1 MIPSAARLTRPPNSD
16 PPIPFEKADSMDKQ
30 QIDPFEQKRKE
41 SGVLPCDFEGEN
53 VPMILRHAD
62 VKRATKDWQKFS
74 SDAPR
79 RLSFPTEEDVRTMRQ
94 FPLEV
99 DPPEHD
105 ESRKLVEPFFAR
117 PKLPEVI
124 AKVEALAGRLV
135 AEAIQQD
142 SIELVRDFA
151 VILQSKA
158 LTYMLNVPLEEA
170 DVWIGWGTHVFRD
183 VDPAAK
189 VERGRQFETY
199 LHSQFDKAL
208 ANPGEDLFSY
218 LNQATFQGRP
228 MTREEAM
235 GIVNLAFAGGRD
247 TVINALTGSLGYLGG
262 HPEALEYLRQDPK
275 RIIHACEELFRYI
288 SPLTHIGRVCPVD
301 TDVMGVPVKPKGKVS
316 LCWSSAN
323 YDETVFEA
331 PHEVR
336 LDRKPNAHMAFGFGM
351 HLCLGA
357 PQARLVLRSLMK
369 ALCEQVQR
377 IEILK
382 AEEHIEVE
390 AEYRRAVG
398 YDALQ
403 AKLIPLDQSVR

>member
-1 MIPSAARLTRPPNSD
+1 
-16 PPIPFEKADSMDKQ
+16 MDKE

-41 SGVLPCDFEGEN
+41 SGVLACPFEGER

-62 VKRATKDWQKFS
+62 VKRTTKDWQTFS

-79 RLSFPTEEDVRTMRQ
+79 RLSFPTEEDVRSMRQ

-99 DPPEHD
+99 DPPEHT
-105 ESRKLVEPFFAR
+105 ESRKLVEPFFNR

-124 AKVEALAGRLV
+124 AKVEALARGLV
-135 AEAIQQD
+135 ADAVRQD

-151 VILQSKA
+151 VVYQSKA
-158 LTYMLNVPLEEA
+158 LTYMLNVPEAEA
-170 DVWIGWGTHVFRD
+170 DVWISWGTHVYRD
-183 VDPAAK
+183 VDAAGK
-189 VERGRQFETY
+189 VERGRQFEQY
-199 LHSQFDKAL
+199 LHSLFDRAL

-235 GIVNLAFAGGRD
+235 GIANLAFAGGRD
-247 TVINALTGSLGYLGG
+247 TVINAVTGSLGYLGG
-262 HPEALEYLRQDPK
+262 NPKALEYLREDPK
-275 RIIHACEELFRYI
+275 RIVNACEELFRYI
-288 SPLTHIGRVCPVD
+288 SPLTHIGRVCPVE

-323 YDETVFEA
+323 YDETVFPN
-331 PHEVR
+331 PHEVH
-336 LDRKPNAHMAFGFGM
+336 LDRKPNAHMAFGFGL

-369 ALCEQVQR
+369 ALCEQVER

-382 AEEHIEVE
+382 AEQHFEVE

-403 AKLIPLDQSVR
+403 AKLIPLSL

>member
-1 MIPSAARLTRPPNSD
+1 
-16 PPIPFEKADSMDKQ
+16 MDKND
-30 QIDPFEQKRKE
+30 IDPFEQKRKE
-41 SGVLPCDFEGEN
+41 AGVLPCEFEGEL

-62 VKRATKDWQKFS
+62 VKQAAKAWTKYS

-79 RLSFPTEEDVRTMRQ
+79 RLSFPTEEEVRSMRQ
-94 FPLEV
+94 YPLEV
-99 DPPEHD
+99 DPPDHT
-105 ESRKLVEPFFAR
+105 ESRKLVEPFFSR

-124 AKVEALAGRLV
+124 ARVEALASRLV
-135 AEAIQQD
+135 ADAIKQD

-151 VILQSKA
+151 VVLQSKA
-158 LTYMLNVPLEEA
+158 LTYMLNVPEEEA
-170 DVWIGWGTHVFRD
+170 DVWIGWGTHVYRD

-189 VERGRQFETY
+189 VERGRQFEAY

-208 ANPGEDLFSY
+208 AHPGEDLFSA
-218 LNQATFQGRP
+218 LNQATFKDRP

-235 GIVNLAFAGGRD
+235 GIANLAFAGGRD
-247 TVINALTGSLGYLGG
+247 TVINAVTGSLGYLGG

-275 RIIHACEELFRYI
+275 RIVNACEELFRYV
-288 SPLTHIGRVCPVD
+288 SPLTHIGRVCPVE
-301 TDVMGVPVKPKGKVS
+301 TDVMGTPVKPKGKVS

-323 YDETVFEA
+323 YDETVFDA

-336 LDRKPNAHMAFGFGM
+336 LDRKPNAHMVFGFGL

-369 ALCEQVQR
+369 ALCQQVKG
-377 IEILK
+377 IEILQ
-382 AEEHIEVE
+382 AEEHFEVE

-398 YDALQ
+398 YD
-403 AKLIPLDQSVR
+403 KLLARLLPLGRGA

>member
-1 MIPSAARLTRPPNSD
+1 M
-16 PPIPFEKADSMDKQ
+16 DSQ
-30 QIDPFEQKRKE
+30 HIDPFEQKRKE
-41 SGVLPCDFEGEN
+41 SGVLACPFEGER

-62 VKRATKDWQKFS
+62 VKAATKDWQKFS

-79 RLSFPTEEDVRTMRQ
+79 RLSFPTEEDVRSMRQ
-94 FPLEV
+94 YPLEV
-99 DPPEHD
+99 DPPDHT

-124 AKVEALAGRLV
+124 AKVESLARNLV
-135 AEAIQQD
+135 ADAIRKD

-151 VILQSKA
+151 VVYQSKA
-158 LTYMLNVPLEEA
+158 LTYMLNVPEEEA
-170 DVWIGWGTHVFRD
+170 DVWISWGTHVYRD
-183 VDPAAK
+183 VDAAGK
-189 VERGRQFETY
+189 IERGRQFEAY
-199 LHSQFDKAL
+199 LHSLFDRAL
-208 ANPGEDLFSY
+208 ANPGEDFFSY
-218 LNQATFQGRP
+218 LNKATFKGRA

-235 GIVNLAFAGGRD
+235 GIANLAFAGGRD
-247 TVINALTGSLGYLGG
+247 TVINAVTGSLGYLGG
-262 HPEALEYLRQDPK
+262 NAKALEYLREDPK
-275 RIIHACEELFRYI
+275 RIVNACEELFRYI
-288 SPLTHIGRVCPVD
+288 SPLTHIGRVCPVE
-301 TDVMGVPVKPKGKVS
+301 TDVMGVEVKPKGKVS

-323 YDETVFEA
+323 YDEAVFPN
-331 PHEVR
+331 PHEVH

-382 AEEHIEVE
+382 AEQHFEVE

-403 AKLIPLDQSVR
+403 AKLIPLDRSAA

>member
-1 MIPSAARLTRPPNSD
+1 
-16 PPIPFEKADSMDKQ
+16 MDKE

-41 SGVLPCDFEGEN
+41 AGVLPCDFEGER

-62 VKRATKDWQKFS
+62 VKAATKDWHKYS

-79 RLSFPTEEDVRTMRQ
+79 RLSFPTEEDVRSMRQ

-99 DPPEHD
+99 DPPEHT

-117 PKLPEVI
+117 PKRPEVI
-124 AKVEALAGRLV
+124 AAVEALTGRLV
-135 AEAIQQD
+135 AEAVKQE

-151 VILQSKA
+151 VVLQSKA
-158 LTYMLNVPLEEA
+158 LTYMLNVPEEEA
-170 DVWIGWGTHVFRD
+170 DVWIGWGTHVYRD
-183 VDPAAK
+183 VDAAGK
-189 VERGRQFETY
+189 VERGRQFEAY
-199 LHSQFDKAL
+199 LHSLFERAV
-208 ANPGEDLFSY
+208 ANPGEDFFSY
-218 LNQATFQGRP
+218 LNAATFQGRP
-228 MTREEAM
+228 MTRVEAM
-235 GIVNLAFAGGRD
+235 GIANLAFAGGRD
-247 TVINALTGSLGYLGG
+247 TVINAITGALGYLGG
-262 HPEALEYLRQDPK
+262 HPEALEYLRQDQK
-275 RIIHACEELFRYI
+275 RIVNACEELFRYI

-301 TDVMGVPVKPKGKVS
+301 TEVMGAPVKPKGKVS

-323 YDETVFEA
+323 YDEAVFPA

-336 LDRKPNAHMAFGFGM
+336 LERKPNAHMAFGFGM

-369 ALCEQVQR
+369 ALCEQVGR

-382 AEEHIEVE
+382 AEEHYEVE

-398 YDALQ
+398 YDALE
-403 AKLIPLDQSVR
+403 ARLVGV

>member
-1 MIPSAARLTRPPNSD
+1 
-16 PPIPFEKADSMDKQ
+16 
-30 QIDPFEQKRKE
+30 
-41 SGVLPCDFEGEN
+41 
-53 VPMILRHAD
+53 MILRHAD
-62 VKRATKDWQKFS
+62 VKQAAKAWQKFS

-79 RLSFPTEEDVRTMRQ
+79 RLSFPTEEEIRSMRQ
-94 FPLEV
+94 YPLEV
-99 DPPEHD
+99 DPPDHT
-105 ESRKLVEPFFAR
+105 ESRKLVEPFFSR

-124 AKVEALAGRLV
+124 AKVEALARHLV
-135 AEAIQQD
+135 ADAIQRD
-142 SIELVRDFA
+142 SVELVRDFA
-151 VILQSKA
+151 VVYQSKA
-158 LTYMLNVPLEEA
+158 LTYMLNVPEEEA
-170 DVWIGWGTHVFRD
+170 NAWIGWGTHVYRD
-183 VDPAAK
+183 VDPAARA
-189 VERGRQFETY
+189 ERGRQFEEY

-218 LNQATFQGRP
+218 LNRATFKGRP

-235 GIVNLAFAGGRD
+235 GIANLAFAGGRD
-247 TVINALTGSLGYLGG
+247 TVINAVTGALGYLGG
-262 HPEALEYLRQDPK
+262 RAEALEYLRQDQN
-275 RIIHACEELFRYI
+275 RIIHACEELFRYV
-288 SPLTHIGRVCPVD
+288 SPLTHIGRVCPVE
-301 TDVMGVPVKPKGKVS
+301 TDVMGTSVKPKGKVS

-323 YDETVFEA
+323 YDDAVFDA

-382 AEEHIEVE
+382 AEEHFEVE

-398 YDALQ
+398 YDALH
-403 AKLIPLDQSVR
+403 ARLVPLEQSSTE

>member
-1 MIPSAARLTRPPNSD
+1 MSNP
-16 PPIPFEKADSMDKQ
+16 

-41 SGVLPCDFEGEN
+41 AGVLPCEFEGEL

-62 VKRATKDWQKFS
+62 VKQATKDWQKYS

-79 RLSFPTEEDVRTMRQ
+79 RLSFPTEEEVRSMRQ
-94 FPLEV
+94 YPLEV
-99 DPPEHD
+99 DPPDHT
-105 ESRKLVEPFFAR
+105 ESRKLVEPFFSR

-124 AKVEALAGRLV
+124 ARVEELTSRLV
-135 AEAIQQD
+135 AEALQQD

-158 LTYMLNVPLEEA
+158 LTYMLNVPEEEA
-170 DVWIGWGTHVFRD
+170 DVWIGWGTHVYRD
-183 VDPAAK
+183 VDPSARA
-189 VERGRQFETY
+189 ERGQQFEAY
-199 LHSQFDKAL
+199 LDSLFERAL
-208 ANPGEDLFSY
+208 ANPGEDFFSY
-218 LNQATFQGRP
+218 LNQATFKGRP

-235 GIVNLAFAGGRD
+235 GIANLAFAGGRD
-247 TVINALTGSLGYLGG
+247 TVINAVTGSLGYLGG
-262 HPEALEYLRQDPK
+262 RPEALEFLREDPK
-275 RIIHACEELFRYI
+275 RIVHACEELFRYI

-301 TDVMGVPVKPKGKVS
+301 TEVMGVPVKPEGKVS

-323 YDETVFEA
+323 YDETVFPA

-369 ALCEQVQR
+369 ALCEQVER

-382 AEEHIEVE
+382 AEEHYEVE

-398 YDALQ
+398 YDALT
-403 AKLIPLDQSVR
+403 AKLIPLERAAQ

>member
-1 MIPSAARLTRPPNSD
+1 MSNP
-16 PPIPFEKADSMDKQ
+16 

-41 SGVLPCDFEGEN
+41 SGVLPCDFEGER

-62 VKRATKDWQKFS
+62 VKQATKEWQKLS

-79 RLSFPTEEDVRTMRQ
+79 RLSFPTEEAIRSMRQ
-94 FPLEV
+94 YPLEV
-99 DPPEHD
+99 DPPDHT
-105 ESRKLVEPFFAR
+105 ESRKLVEPFFNR

-124 AKVEALAGRLV
+124 ARVEELASRLV
-135 AEAIQQD
+135 ADALQQD

-158 LTYMLNVPLEEA
+158 LTQMLNVPEAEA
-170 DVWIGWGTHVFRD
+170 DVWIGWGTHVYRD
-183 VDPAAK
+183 VDPSAR
-189 VERGRQFETY
+189 VERGRQFEAY
-199 LHSQFDKAL
+199 LHSLFDRAL
-208 ANPGEDLFSY
+208 VNPGEDFFSY
-218 LNQATFQGRP
+218 LNQATFKGRP

-235 GIVNLAFAGGRD
+235 GIANLAFAGGRD

-275 RIIHACEELFRYI
+275 RIVHACEELFRYI
-288 SPLTHIGRVCPVD
+288 SPLTHIGRVCPVE

-323 YDETVFEA
+323 YDEKVFEA

-357 PQARLVLRSLMK
+357 PQARLVLRSLIK
-369 ALCEQVQR
+369 ALCEQVRR
-377 IEILK
+377 IEILE
-382 AEEHIEVE
+382 AEEHYEVE

-398 YDALQ
+398 YDALH
-403 AKLIPLDQSVR
+403 ARLIPLERNAH

>member
-1 MIPSAARLTRPPNSD
+1 MD
-16 PPIPFEKADSMDKQ
+16 PQ

-41 SGVLPCDFEGEN
+41 SGVLPCDFEGER

-62 VKRATKDWQKFS
+62 VKQATREWQKFS

-79 RLSFPTEEDVRTMRQ
+79 RLSFPTEEDVRSMRQ

-99 DPPEHD
+99 DPPEHT

-124 AKVEALAGRLV
+124 AKAEALARRLV
-135 AEAIQQD
+135 GDAVQQD

-151 VILQSKA
+151 VVLQSKA
-158 LTYMLNVPLEEA
+158 LTYMLNVPEEEA
-170 DVWIGWGTHVFRD
+170 DVWIGWGTHVYRD
-183 VDPAAK
+183 VDAAGK
-189 VERGRQFETY
+189 IERGRQFEAY
-199 LHSQFDKAL
+199 LHSLFDRAL
-208 ANPGEDLFSY
+208 ANPGEDFFTY
-218 LNQATFQGRP
+218 LNRATFQGRP

-235 GIVNLAFAGGRD
+235 GIANLAFAGGRD
-247 TVINALTGSLGYLGG
+247 TVINAITGALGYLGG
-262 HPEALEYLRQDPK
+262 HPEALEFLRQDPK
-275 RIIHACEELFRYI
+275 RIVNACEELFRYI
-288 SPLTHIGRVCPVD
+288 SPLTHIGRVCPAH
-301 TDVMGVPVKPKGKVS
+301 TDVMGVPVEPKGKVS

-323 YDETVFEA
+323 YDEAVFPA

-336 LDRKPNAHMAFGFGM
+336 LDRKANPHMAFGFGL

-369 ALCEQVQR
+369 ALCERVRR
-377 IEILK
+377 IEILEAK
-382 AEEHIEVE
+382 EHFEVE

-398 YDALQ
+398 YDLLQ
-403 AKLIPLDQSVR
+403 ARLFPL

>member
-1 MIPSAARLTRPPNSD
+1 MPKLPPSV
-16 PPIPFEKADSMDKQ
+16 PFEKADSMSNP

-41 SGVLPCDFEGEN
+41 SGVLPCDFEGER

-62 VKRATKDWQKFS
+62 VKRATKDLQKFS

-79 RLSFPTEEDVRTMRQ
+79 RLSFPTEEEIRTMRQ
-94 FPLEV
+94 YPLEV
-99 DPPEHD
+99 DPPDHT
-105 ESRKLVEPFFAR
+105 ESRKLVEPFFNR

-124 AKVEALAGRLV
+124 AKVEALASRLV
-135 AEAIQQD
+135 AEALKHG

-151 VILQSKA
+151 VVLQSKA
-158 LTYMLNVPLEEA
+158 LTYMLNVPEEEA
-170 DVWIGWGTHVFRD
+170 DVWIGWGTHVYRD
-183 VDPAAK
+183 VDPAKK
-189 VERGRQFETY
+189 VERGRQFEAY
-199 LHSQFDKAL
+199 LHSLFDKAL

-218 LNQATFQGRP
+218 LNQATFKGRP

-235 GIVNLAFAGGRD
+235 GIANLAFAGGRD
-247 TVINALTGSLGYLGG
+247 TVINAVTGSLGYLGG
-262 HPEALEYLRQDPK
+262 HPEALEYLRADPK
-275 RIIHACEELFRYI
+275 RIVNACEELFRYI
-288 SPLTHIGRVCPVD
+288 SPLTHIGRVCPVES
-301 TDVMGVPVKPKGKVS
+301 DVMGVTVKPKGKVS

-336 LDRKPNAHMAFGFGM
+336 LDRKPNAHMAFGFGI

-369 ALCEQVQR
+369 ALCQQVQR

-382 AEEHIEVE
+382 AEEHFEVE

-398 YDALQ
+398 YDALH
-403 AKLIPLDQSVR
+403 ARLIPLVQSAG

>member
-1 MIPSAARLTRPPNSD
+1 
-16 PPIPFEKADSMDKQ
+16 MDKE

-41 SGVLPCDFEGEN
+41 SGVLPCDFEGER

-62 VKRATKDWQKFS
+62 VKQATKEWQKFS

-79 RLSFPTEEDVRTMRQ
+79 RLSFPTEEDVRSMRQ

-99 DPPEHD
+99 DPPEHT
-105 ESRKLVEPFFAR
+105 ESRKLVEPFFNR

-124 AKVEALAGRLV
+124 AKVEALARRLV
-135 AEAIQQD
+135 ADAVRQD

-151 VILQSKA
+151 VVYQSKA
-158 LTYMLNVPLEEA
+158 LTYMLNVPEAEA
-170 DVWIGWGTHVFRD
+170 DVWISWGTHVYRD
-183 VDPAAK
+183 VDAAGK
-189 VERGRQFETY
+189 VERGRQFEAY
-199 LHSQFDKAL
+199 LHSLFERAL

-235 GIVNLAFAGGRD
+235 GIANLAFAGGRD
-247 TVINALTGSLGYLGG
+247 TVINAVTGSLGYLGG
-262 HPEALEYLRQDPK
+262 NPKALEYLREDPK
-275 RIIHACEELFRYI
+275 RIVNACEELFRYI

-323 YDETVFEA
+323 YDETVFPN
-331 PHEVR
+331 PHEVH
-336 LDRKPNAHMAFGFGM
+336 LDRKPNAHMAFGFGL

-382 AEEHIEVE
+382 AEPHFEVE

-398 YDALQ
+398 YDALL
-403 AKLIPLDQSVR
+403 AKLIPLA